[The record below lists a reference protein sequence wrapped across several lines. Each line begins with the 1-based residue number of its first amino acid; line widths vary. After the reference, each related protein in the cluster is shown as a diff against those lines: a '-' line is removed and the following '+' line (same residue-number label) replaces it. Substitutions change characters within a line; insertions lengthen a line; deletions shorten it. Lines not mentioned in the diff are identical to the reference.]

1 MKVETTDI
9 LGKWKEYTLV
19 NEQGMSVSVINFGG
33 IITEMLVP
41 NRNGKLENVVI
52 GFKNY
57 ADYETNPNYFGALIG
72 RVAGRI
78 QGGEFVLNG
87 KTYSLDHNDG
97 DNHLHG
103 GASGFHQV
111 IWNVDPFQTG
121 DTVGLKLTHK
131 SLDGDGGYP
140 GNLDVTVTYVLNND
154 NQFTID
160 YAATSDQVTPIT
172 LTNHSYFNLSGDL
185 KNTIHHHHIT
195 IDSEE
200 IVKLDEKL
208 IPTGKLMNVFNTSFD
223 FRESRPLREGFND
236 NSEQN
241 TVAGNGYDHYFIFNK
256 KKENAVTV
264 SDEKSGRLL
273 MIKTDQPGMVMYTSN
288 MLEDGME
295 LKEGFSEKYLGVC
308 FETQASPASLH
319 HPGFPSVI
327 LKAGEQY
334 KKQTVFSFSV
344 VR

>member
-140 GNLDVTVTYVLNND
+140 GNLDVTVTYILNND

-223 FRESRPLREGFND
+223 FRESRSLREGFND
-236 NSEQN
+236 KSEQN

-319 HPGFPSVI
+319 YPGFPSVI

-334 KKQTVFSFSV
+334 KKQTVFSFNI

>member
-1 MKVETTDI
+1 MKIETTDI

-87 KTYSLDHNDG
+87 KTYSLDRNDG

-111 IWNVDPFQTG
+111 IWNVDPFQTS

-140 GNLDVTVTYVLNND
+140 GNLDVTVTYILNND

-223 FRESRPLREGFND
+223 FRESRSLREGFND
-236 NSEQN
+236 KSEQN

-264 SDEKSGRLL
+264 SDEEVWTLADDKNRSARDGYVYLEHARRGDGTERRLFRE
-273 MIKTDQPGMVMYTSN
+273 VFRS
-288 MLEDGME
+288 ML
-295 LKEGFSEKYLGVC
+295 
-308 FETQASPASLH
+308 
-319 HPGFPSVI
+319 
-327 LKAGEQY
+327 
-334 KKQTVFSFSV
+334 
-344 VR
+344 

>member
-1 MKVETTDI
+1 MKIETTDI

-111 IWNVDPFQTG
+111 IWNVDPFQTS

-140 GNLDVTVTYVLNND
+140 GNLDVTVTYILNND

-223 FRESRPLREGFND
+223 FRESRSLREGFND
-236 NSEQN
+236 KSEQN

-288 MLEDGME
+288 MLEEGME

-319 HPGFPSVI
+319 YPGFPSVI

-334 KKQTVFSFSV
+334 KKQTVFSFSI

>member
-140 GNLDVTVTYVLNND
+140 GNLDVTVTYILNND

-223 FRESRPLREGFND
+223 FRESRSLHEGFND
-236 NSEQN
+236 KSEQN

-319 HPGFPSVI
+319 YPGFPSVI

>member
-111 IWNVDPFQTG
+111 IWNVDPFQTS

-140 GNLDVTVTYVLNND
+140 GNLDVTVTYILNND

-223 FRESRPLREGFND
+223 FRESRSLHEGFND
-236 NSEQN
+236 KSEQN

-319 HPGFPSVI
+319 YPGFPSVI

-334 KKQTVFSFSV
+334 KKQTVFSFSI

>member
-111 IWNVDPFQTG
+111 IWNVDPFQTS

-140 GNLDVTVTYVLNND
+140 GNLDVTVTYILNND

-223 FRESRPLREGFND
+223 FRESRSLREGFND
-236 NSEQN
+236 KSEQN

-319 HPGFPSVI
+319 YPGFPSVI

>member
-111 IWNVDPFQTG
+111 IWNVDPFQTS

-140 GNLDVTVTYVLNND
+140 GNLDVTVTYILNND

-223 FRESRPLREGFND
+223 FRESRSLREGFND
-236 NSEQN
+236 KSEQN

-319 HPGFPSVI
+319 YPGFPSVI

-334 KKQTVFSFSV
+334 KKQTVFSFSI

>member
-140 GNLDVTVTYVLNND
+140 GNLDVTVTYILNND

-223 FRESRPLREGFND
+223 FRESRSLHEGFND
-236 NSEQN
+236 KSEQN

-319 HPGFPSVI
+319 YPGFPSVI

-334 KKQTVFSFSV
+334 KKQTVFSFSI

>member
-9 LGKWKEYTLV
+9 SGKWKEYTLV

-111 IWNVDPFQTG
+111 IWNVDPFQTS

-140 GNLDVTVTYVLNND
+140 GNLDVTVTYILNND

-223 FRESRPLREGFND
+223 FRESRSLREGFND
-236 NSEQN
+236 KSEQN

-319 HPGFPSVI
+319 YPGFPSVI

-334 KKQTVFSFSV
+334 KKQTVFSFSI

>member
-9 LGKWKEYTLV
+9 SGKWKEYTLV

-140 GNLDVTVTYVLNND
+140 GNLDVTVTYILNND

-223 FRESRPLREGFND
+223 FRESRSLHEGFND
-236 NSEQN
+236 KSEQN

-319 HPGFPSVI
+319 YPGFPSVI

>member
-9 LGKWKEYTLV
+9 SGKWKEYTLV

-140 GNLDVTVTYVLNND
+140 GNLDVTVTYILNND

-223 FRESRPLREGFND
+223 FRESRSLHEGFND
-236 NSEQN
+236 KSEQN

-319 HPGFPSVI
+319 YPGFPSVI

-334 KKQTVFSFSV
+334 KKQTVFSFSI

>member
-140 GNLDVTVTYVLNND
+140 GNLDVTVTYILNND

-223 FRESRPLREGFND
+223 FRESRSLREGFND
-236 NSEQN
+236 KSEQN

-319 HPGFPSVI
+319 YPGFPSVI

-334 KKQTVFSFSV
+334 KKQTVFSFSI

>member
-140 GNLDVTVTYVLNND
+140 GNLDVTVTYILNND

-195 IDSEE
+195 IDNEE

-223 FRESRPLREGFND
+223 FRESRSLREGFND
-236 NSEQN
+236 KSEQN

-319 HPGFPSVI
+319 YPGFPSVI

-334 KKQTVFSFSV
+334 KKQTVFSFSI

>member
-140 GNLDVTVTYVLNND
+140 GNLDVTVTYILNND

-223 FRESRPLREGFND
+223 FRESRSLREGFND
-236 NSEQN
+236 KSEQN

-319 HPGFPSVI
+319 YPGFPSVI

>member
-1 MKVETTDI
+1 M
-9 LGKWKEYTLV
+9 
-19 NEQGMSVSVINFGG
+19 
-33 IITEMLVP
+33 
-41 NRNGKLENVVI
+41 
-52 GFKNY
+52 
-57 ADYETNPNYFGALIG
+57 
-72 RVAGRI
+72 
-78 QGGEFVLNG
+78 
-87 KTYSLDHNDG
+87 
-97 DNHLHG
+97 
-103 GASGFHQV
+103 
-111 IWNVDPFQTG
+111 
-121 DTVGLKLTHK
+121 
-131 SLDGDGGYP
+131 
-140 GNLDVTVTYVLNND
+140 NND

-223 FRESRPLREGFND
+223 FRESRSLREGFND
-236 NSEQN
+236 KSEQN

-319 HPGFPSVI
+319 YPGFPSVI

-334 KKQTVFSFSV
+334 KKQTVFSFSI